1 MPDIFDEAFSD
12 YSERL
17 NQSIDEFLNDIE
29 ELEEE
34 GLSIEEILAVLAA
47 MAVGDYFIEMLGMN
61 GAVSAYSGR
70 LGSVLD
76 SLVPF
81 GTVTEGQLAALGS
94 IQSQSVA
101 QFTSDLA
108 ERVRLL
114 TAQGLSSGQSISQIK
129 AMINRNPLTQSR
141 HIETFISSGIAS
153 YKRSVVGIMAATAD
167 PGVLYQYEGPLD
179 SKTRPICRVMLS
191 SPDLT
196 KGDIDAQYPGAFT
209 DGGGY
214 NCRHSWIKAS
224 NSKEMSSIRKRASND
239 VAQQRKGNRWR
250 EPVTLQQYYESRL

>member
-81 GTVTEGQLAALGS
+81 GTS
-94 IQSQSVA
+94 
-101 QFTSDLA
+101 
-108 ERVRLL
+108 R
-114 TAQGLSSGQSISQIK
+114 GL
-129 AMINRNPLTQSR
+129 
-141 HIETFISSGIAS
+141 F
-153 YKRSVVGIMAATAD
+153 Y
-167 PGVLYQYEGPLD
+167 
-179 SKTRPICRVMLS
+179 
-191 SPDLT
+191 
-196 KGDIDAQYPGAFT
+196 
-209 DGGGY
+209 
-214 NCRHSWIKAS
+214 
-224 NSKEMSSIRKRASND
+224 
-239 VAQQRKGNRWR
+239 
-250 EPVTLQQYYESRL
+250 

>member
-114 TAQGLSSGQSISQIK
+114 TAQGLSSGQSIS
-129 AMINRNPLTQSR
+129 
-141 HIETFISSGIAS
+141 
-153 YKRSVVGIMAATAD
+153 
-167 PGVLYQYEGPLD
+167 
-179 SKTRPICRVMLS
+179 
-191 SPDLT
+191 
-196 KGDIDAQYPGAFT
+196 
-209 DGGGY
+209 
-214 NCRHSWIKAS
+214 
-224 NSKEMSSIRKRASND
+224 
-239 VAQQRKGNRWR
+239 
-250 EPVTLQQYYESRL
+250 